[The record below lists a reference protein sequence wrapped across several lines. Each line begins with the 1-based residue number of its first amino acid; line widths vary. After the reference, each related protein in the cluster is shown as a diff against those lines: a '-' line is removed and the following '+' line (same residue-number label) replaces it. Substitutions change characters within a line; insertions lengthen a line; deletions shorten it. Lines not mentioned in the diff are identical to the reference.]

1 MQKKSNLFP
10 ERFIILIILILCQ
23 NTSFSK
29 NMILD
34 ELKNPNLTIQSQE
47 WNLVTDQVM
56 GGLSVGKLSVE
67 EIEGFKC
74 YRMTGEVS
82 TKNNGGFIQI
92 RVKLNPEVYSKDYKG
107 VYIKVYGNNNNYN
120 LHLRTGL
127 TFAPWQYYGFTFFSK
142 KNWTEIRAPFN
153 EFQKS
158 NYYQPKSIIG
168 QNIKS
173 VGLVAGFNDFK
184 ADICLGEIGFY

>member
-1 MQKKSNLFP
+1 
-10 ERFIILIILILCQ
+10 
-23 NTSFSK
+23 
-29 NMILD
+29 MILD

-92 RVKLNPEVYSKDYKG
+92 RAKLNPEVYSKDYKG

-158 NYYQPKSIIG
+158 NYYEPKSIIG

-173 VGLVAGFNDFK
+173 VGLVAGFDDFK